1 MIDLNIELEKIMKG
15 IDLDLLYA
23 NKEARPDAFEAVKDN
38 TIERLVKLRYSPEQE
53 IGIQRQKE
61 RKPEKYAVYDAY
73 VDECIRIVN
82 ERFKRE
88 GTT

>member
-38 TIERLVKLRYSPEQE
+38 TIERLVKLRYTTEQE

>member
-38 TIERLVKLRYSPEQE
+38 TIERLVKLRYTPEQE

-61 RKPEKYAVYDAY
+61 KKPEKYAVYDAY

-82 ERFKRE
+82 ERFKRG

>member
-1 MIDLNIELEKIMKG
+1 MTDLNIELDKIMKG

-38 TIERLVKLRYSPEQE
+38 TIERLVKLRYTPEQE

>member
-38 TIERLVKLRYSPEQE
+38 TIERLVKLRYTPEQE

-61 RKPEKYAVYDAY
+61 KKPEKYAVYDAY

>member
-15 IDLDLLYA
+15 LDLDLLYA

-38 TIERLVKLRYSPEQE
+38 TIERLVKLRYTPEQE

>member
-1 MIDLNIELEKIMKG
+1 MTDLNIELEKIMKG

-23 NKEARPDAFEAVKDN
+23 NKEARPDAFEAVKDK
-38 TIERLVKLRYSPEQE
+38 TIERLVKLRYTPEQE

>member
-38 TIERLVKLRYSPEQE
+38 TIERLDKLRYTPEQE

-61 RKPEKYAVYDAY
+61 KKPEKYAVYDAY